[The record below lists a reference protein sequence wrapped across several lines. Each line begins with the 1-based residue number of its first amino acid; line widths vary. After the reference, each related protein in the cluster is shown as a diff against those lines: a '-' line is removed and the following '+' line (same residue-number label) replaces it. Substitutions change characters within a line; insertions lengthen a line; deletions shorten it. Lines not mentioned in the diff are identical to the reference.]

1 MNLLYLNGNLTR
13 DPEVGETASGTKYA
27 KLGIAVNRNYTNSDG
42 ERETDFF
49 NFTLWRE
56 RAELAGK
63 YLRKGS
69 KVGLRGGIVTRRY
82 EDDEGNTRTVI
93 DIKVDEIE
101 FLSPKKAEEEEPDCV
116 PKSNKKKPV
125 LQAFDDDSDIP
136 F

>member
-13 DPEVGETASGTKYA
+13 DPEVGYTANGTNYA

-69 KVGLRGGIVTRRY
+69 KVGIRGGIVTRRY

-101 FLSPKKAEEEEPDCV
+101 FLSPKKAEEEEPDYV